1 MGYIPYGRQVVTEED
16 IDAVV
21 EVLRS
26 QYLTQ
31 GPVVPKFEKEVCR
44 KVGAS
49 YGIGVNSATSALHI
63 ACLALGL
70 APGDWLW
77 TSPITFVASAN
88 CGLYCGA
95 SVDFVDIDP
104 ETGLMSTSAL
114 ETKLEEAKKES
125 RLPKIVVPVHHTGA
139 CCEMD
144 EIWRLSKVYGFAIIE
159 DASHAIGATY
169 KDQPVGNCQYS
180 DITVFSFHPVKIIT
194 SGEGGMAVTNSQQLA
209 REMSRLRS
217 HGIERDPEVFLRKAD
232 GAWAYEQQSLGF
244 NYRLSDIH
252 GSLGLSQLER
262 LEIVVNARRLVA
274 ENYRNELPMTC
285 LSVLQTPRE
294 SQSSY
299 HLFVIKVDGNRKNG
313 RKGLFDHLRSRGI
326 GVQVHYT
333 PVHLQPYYRAMGFC
347 DGAFPMAEEYGSN
360 ALSLPIYAGLTKG
373 QQEMVID
380 LIRKWLNE

>member
-1 MGYIPYGRQVVTEED
+1 MSYIPYGKQVVTEED

-31 GPVVPKFEKEVCR
+31 GPIVPKFEKEICR

-49 YGIGVNSATSALHI
+49 YGVGVNSATSALHI

-95 SVDFVDIDP
+95 SVDFVDIDE

-114 ETKLEEAKKES
+114 EMKLEEAKKKS
-125 RLPKIVVPVHHTGA
+125 RLPRVVIPVHHTGA
-139 CCEMD
+139 CCEME
-144 EIWRLSKVYGFAIIE
+144 EIWRLSKEYGFAIIE

-169 KDQPVGNCQYS
+169 KEQPVGNCQYS
-180 DITVFSFHPVKIIT
+180 NITVFSFHPVKIIT
-194 SGEGGMAVTNSQQLA
+194 SGEGGMAVTNSQHLA

-217 HGIERDPEVFLRKAD
+217 HGIERDQESFVRKAD
-232 GAWAYEQQSLGF
+232 GAWAYEQQRLGY

-262 LEIVVNARRLVA
+262 LEMVVNARSLIA
-274 ENYRNELPMTC
+274 EKYRRELAMTS
-285 LSVLQTPRE
+285 LSVLETPRE
-294 SQSSY
+294 SKSSY
-299 HLFVIKVDGNRKNG
+299 HLFVIKVNVKQKNG
-313 RKGLFDHLRSRGI
+313 RKGLFDHLRSKGI

-333 PVHLQPYYRAMGFC
+333 PVHLQPYYRAMGFS
-347 DGAFPMAEEYGSN
+347 DGAFPIAEEYGSS
-360 ALSLPIYAGLTKG
+360 ALSLPIYAGLTKV
-373 QQEMVID
+373 QQEMI
-380 LIRKWLNE
+380 ISQISEWLDE